1 MDRSG
6 NQAMVVAPSELTQPG
21 KMDSNKQL
29 VGRVIHCDQ
38 NDLVF
43 SCYVLCGTGRRD
55 LIYLAAWRELA
66 TVAQSALKDGSLV
79 SLLTATLVAQK
90 ADKLKWSLSPCRMMI
105 RFDKNLQVHSL
116 TGKETFKL
124 PGLSGKVVTDLPAS
138 MPTTSL
144 AACACL
150 REGNVAICVQVVDL
164 TIRHN
169 AELPEKSLC
178 KAYIQQVD
186 QKGTLY
192 QAELTGF
199 GPEYSEQMMSKLQS
213 GKVYDILPAG
223 IMAPNAQHAFGLRW
237 SNKTIATLSNN
248 TTVASRGA
256 TAGEEKTIQLSVWKE
271 GGEKKDYINAM
282 AMQVS
287 ASTLAHLVPE
297 KGVQEAVPND
307 IWELPCVTILNI
319 TRNSDDA
326 WGYKG
331 CSICAKKV
339 CAHGANERTCY
350 NVDVDVSDHTATVD
364 MKMWTPTM
372 DVLLRSCGVEEPER
386 GVTTA
391 DIVEIEERIR
401 KKTWSLRC
409 IIVEEQAYL
418 NRGARNRLQVVSLKE
433 QSPSFTG
440 SEKMLFALQSDHSHV
455 RPGIPYVFSSEVSVD
470 AAEQVMTKTGQ
481 QIEMAELIIQ
491 LKGNPQSLTNDNE
504 KGVRII
510 FKCVDLGDPNAVET
524 SALWVLS
531 LSNMLPVA
539 RLPHNKVLRV
549 IAQPRV
555 QDESLI
561 QWQVI
566 VSSDFDETDIDVWR
580 RRKQWQG
587 LKPRDEKAKRVSEIA
602 LATPK
607 SKYIRTKEE
616 LQVSPGNIVQSHSVK

>member
-1 MDRSG
+1 M
-6 NQAMVVAPSELTQPG
+6 A
-21 KMDSNKQL
+21 
-29 VGRVIHCDQ
+29 
-38 NDLVF
+38 
-43 SCYVLCGTGRRD
+43 
-55 LIYLAAWRELA
+55 
-66 TVAQSALKDGSLV
+66 
-79 SLLTATLVAQK
+79 
-90 ADKLKWSLSPCRMMI
+90 
-105 RFDKNLQVHSL
+105 
-116 TGKETFKL
+116 
-124 PGLSGKVVTDLPAS
+124 LPA
-138 MPTTSL
+138 P
-144 AACACL
+144 
-150 REGNVAICVQVVDL
+150 RIGNDV
-164 TIRHN
+164 
-169 AELPEKSLC
+169 
-178 KAYIQQVD
+178 
-186 QKGTLY
+186 LY
-192 QAELTGF
+192 VTQI
-199 GPEYSEQMMSKLQS
+199 SD
-213 GKVYDILPAG
+213 DIHFVWQ
-223 IMAPNAQHAFGLRW
+223 AQHFVTFW
-237 SNKTIATLSNN
+237 EIA
-248 TTVASRGA
+248 G
-256 TAGEEKTIQLSVWKE
+256 
-271 GGEKKDYINAM
+271 
-282 AMQVS
+282 
-287 ASTLAHLVPE
+287 
-297 KGVQEAVPND
+297 
-307 IWELPCVTILNI
+307 
-319 TRNSDDA
+319 TRN
-326 WGYKG
+326 
-331 CSICAKKV
+331 V
-339 CAHGANERTCY
+339 VFY
-350 NVDVDVSDHTATVD
+350 NTKSF
-364 MKMWTPTM
+364 TM

-455 RPGIPYVFSSEVSVD
+455 RPGIPYVFSSDVSVD

-491 LKGNPQSLTNDNE
+491 LKGNLQSLTNDNE

-539 RLPHNKVLRV
+539 RLPRNKVLRV